1 METKNIKLKGGENKK
16 AGKNTTQTI
25 LTTTGAA
32 VIGAIGGAAV
42 MNSSQEAELPIE
54 PYEDELADQPTSNEN
69 VDAEKP
75 QPETETTQEG
85 NDTATEGLEDITQPQ
100 PTDSNAQDGQ
110 TQPQEQGTNSNTTNE
125 EPSTLDNNHEDN
137 GTTPEQIAQEIIG
150 KEEID
155 PNDID
160 TPNVFAVEG
169 MTTVFNEMGYEVA
182 AAVIHT
188 PDGTQYLL
196 ADSDGDGVF
205 EGVYDSTG
213 NFVTLAEG
221 NLSQS
226 DLETMIDQTGGYL
239 AINGTDR
246 TNMSSTDPTGDIV
259 DTETGQHVNVAQY
272 MAENNQ
278 ASQEENTDN
287 NEEVEDVDE
296 LLAQL
301 LDDDND
307 DESYSLGAD
316 LNYDYDANEQDINDT
331 DEI

>member
-1 METKNIKLKGGENKK
+1 
-16 AGKNTTQTI
+16 
-25 LTTTGAA
+25 
-32 VIGAIGGAAV
+32 
-42 MNSSQEAELPIE
+42 
-54 PYEDELADQPTSNEN
+54 
-69 VDAEKP
+69 
-75 QPETETTQEG
+75 
-85 NDTATEGLEDITQPQ
+85 
-100 PTDSNAQDGQ
+100 
-110 TQPQEQGTNSNTTNE
+110 
-125 EPSTLDNNHEDN
+125 
-137 GTTPEQIAQEIIG
+137 
-150 KEEID
+150 
-155 PNDID
+155 
-160 TPNVFAVEG
+160 
-169 MTTVFNEMGYEVA
+169 
-182 AAVIHT
+182 
-188 PDGTQYLL
+188 LL

-246 TNMSSTDPTGDIV
+246 TNISSADPMGDIV
-259 DTETGQHVNVAQY
+259 DTETGQHVNAAQY